1 MTFRNKK
8 ALVVALIYVTVPVLV
23 WLLPPVCLLLQ
34 PGKLVYPL
42 RQIKHMFVLIYNDKI

>member
-23 WLLPPVCLLLQ
+23 WLLPPVCRNPTSATREISL
-34 PGKLVYPL
+34 PL
-42 RQIKHMFVLIYNDKI
+42 EAN